1 MVTLYTSKCPRC
13 IVLEKKLDEAGI
25 TYEVFDDVDEMI
37 KMGITTVPMLKV
49 DDTMMNFKEA
59 VKWIKE

>member
-1 MVTLYTSKCPRC
+1 MVTLYTSKCPRG

-25 TYEVFDDVDEMI
+25 TYEVFDDVDEMS